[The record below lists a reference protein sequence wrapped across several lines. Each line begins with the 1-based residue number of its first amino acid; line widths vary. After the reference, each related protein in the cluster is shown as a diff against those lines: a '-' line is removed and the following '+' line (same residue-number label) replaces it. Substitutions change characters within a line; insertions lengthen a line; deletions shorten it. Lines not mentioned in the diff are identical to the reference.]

1 MVPLFLFTF
10 LKESLACVVQPL
22 LFAQV
27 IRFFADPQSHNY
39 LHACLYAA
47 GVVGSNCLHTAM
59 HHPVM
64 LLTTT
69 MGIQARVAWVTLIY
83 RKVGL
88 PLCPL
93 LAQFDWLQ
101 SLRLNMT
108 AFSQTTVGQILNM
121 MSNDV
126 SKIEWVTILPK

>member
-1 MVPLFLFTF
+1 M
-10 LKESLACVVQPL
+10 VQPL

-27 IRFFADPQSHNY
+27 IQFFADPKSHNY

-47 GVVGSNCLHTAM
+47 GVVGTNCLNIAI

-88 PLCPL
+88 PLLPAAL
-93 LAQFDWLQ
+93 SDGLVVESSFEHD
-101 SLRLNMT
+101 RL
-108 AFSQTTVGQILNM
+108 
-121 MSNDV
+121 
-126 SKIEWVTILPK
+126 